1 MDVNTITTHKD
12 MSNAW
17 RNGIVSFVCLEMSKQ
32 MKGEKNTADVQ
43 QCIYFAAKVVY
54 FRFIDINRTKQ

>member
-1 MDVNTITTHKD
+1 